1 MLKFILQATVGKKY
15 WLLSLNM
22 CNWKMLAIMM
32 NSCGTFFL
40 LAYDRRKE
48 TGFASEGTKK

>member
-1 MLKFILQATVGKKY
+1 MLKFILQTTVGKKY
-15 WLLSLNM
+15 WLLSLNESIF
-22 CNWKMLAIMM
+22 LSRIELL
-32 NSCGTFFL
+32 GHIFL